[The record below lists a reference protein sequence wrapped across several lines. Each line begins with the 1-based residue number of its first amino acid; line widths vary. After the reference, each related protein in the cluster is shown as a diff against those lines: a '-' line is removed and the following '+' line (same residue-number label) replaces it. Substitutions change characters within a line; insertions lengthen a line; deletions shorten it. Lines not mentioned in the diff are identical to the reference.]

1 MQRDPGGSP
10 ARDPARG
17 RRWPDPART
26 DREVQVPPA
35 APPAELHLRAPRF
48 RDRGVDAV
56 RLGEGRS
63 RATAAGRA
71 RDQGFCPRVARCA
84 GATAP
89 GSRSSTRKP
98 LTAAAR
104 ASYGLMSVMAMR
116 SLSTS
121 PSVAVAMA
129 RGCSSGTSR
138 APAGRRVRLAGDP
151 ESAAEGNALV
161 QRTGP
166 IGIPATVDS
175 TALSAPERPPFAS
188 QVGAHCAFAADTNAA
203 THSTDRILPI
213 GRRA

>member
-129 RGCSSGTSR
+129 RGCCSGTSR

-151 ESAAEGNALV
+151 ESAAAMPSSCPLAAERSSPRHRAPSAL
-161 QRTGP
+161 RNSGGT
-166 IGIPATVDS
+166 
-175 TALSAPERPPFAS
+175 
-188 QVGAHCAFAADTNAA
+188 AA
-203 THSTDRILPI
+203 TSSI
-213 GRRA
+213 GRPSRGCGSTRRWLCRNSRASRWP